1 MSQESE
7 RMLELL
13 QEVAALK
20 EAGDSENGADA
31 TACRQRR
38 KKSAKRL
45 SSLLVVR
52 KKESSSFRP
61 VNGPA
66 PLSARFLAQ
75 CSSSSV
81 NAGFFACVVL
91 S

>member
-20 EAGDSENGADA
+20 EAGDSENGANA

-38 KKSAKRL
+38 KEISEEIKQLARS
-45 SSLLVVR
+45 
-52 KKESSSFRP
+52 KKK
-61 VNGPA
+61 GK
-66 PLSARFLAQ
+66 Q
-75 CSSSSV
+75 
-81 NAGFFACVVL
+81 
-91 S
+91 